1 MFQWSKKVVKSVT
14 FNPGVADESLLDLVE
29 RYLEEDPDKTFSDLC
44 KEALWQALCVPD
56 SVKPAA
62 RPGESAPVGSMEQQI
77 AELRRQMAD
86 LEKRFF
92 AKESNRLEMMERH
105 MMQLSQQVTQLAIS
119 LNQDVTIQ
127 TPIES
132 KGVTEA
138 VKPASSTPKIPPQE
152 DDPVISRISQFVED
166 F

>member
-1 MFQWSKKVVKSVT
+1 
-14 FNPGVADESLLDLVE
+14 
-29 RYLEEDPDKTFSDLC
+29 
-44 KEALWQALCVPD
+44 
-56 SVKPAA
+56 
-62 RPGESAPVGSMEQQI
+62 MEQQV

-86 LEKRFF
+86 LEERFF

-105 MMQLSQQVTQLAIS
+105 LMQLSQQVTQLAIS
-119 LNQDVTIQ
+119 ASQGGTIQ

-132 KGVTEA
+132 KAVTEA
-138 VKPASSTPKIPPQE
+138 VKPVSSTPKTPPQE